1 MTARTAGH
9 LNNGKASVLEDNNDR
24 PGRSVL
30 DATDLAILI
39 HLLRDARSSV
49 RGIAAAV
56 GMSAPA
62 VAERMSR
69 MERSGVIGGYRAVV
83 DWSRLGYGL
92 TAYVS
97 VTGVQGWEQHETVG
111 ALLKLPEVE
120 QVEVVTG
127 SYDLLVRLRVR
138 DQDHLRRCLFDG
150 LWKVPGVHRTET
162 LICLGEGAS
171 KAFDLELAESL
182 TAEAPTSRVG

>member
-9 LNNGKASVLEDNNDR
+9 LNNGKTVASEENIER
-24 PGRSVL
+24 PGRAAL

-62 VAERMSR
+62 VAERMNR

-92 TAYVS
+92 NAYVS
-97 VTGVQGWEQHETVG
+97 VTGVQGWEQQETVG

-162 LICLGEGAS
+162 LICLGEASS
-171 KAFDLELAESL
+171 KAFDLELAESMS
-182 TAEAPTSRVG
+182 AEAASSRAS